1 MDEILTGLV
10 RGIDVT
16 GELPDAVSRLLTFK
30 GFPKTI
36 QHSYQVA
43 EETARLAA
51 HYNVSQQKANQAA
64 WLHDVSVVFLVGQR
78 IEVARRLGIEL
89 LQAEEQN
96 PVLIHQK
103 LSVVLA
109 QEIFNIKDAEILSA
123 IGCHTTLKPGAST
136 LDKILFVADKIAWN
150 QAGNPPYVAEM
161 AAAAQHNLDKAA
173 FVYIRS
179 LMERQ
184 SSLSYPLHP
193 WLVEAY
199 YELKQLLVN

>member
-1 MDEILTGLV
+1 MDVILKDLV

-16 GELPDAVSRLLTFK
+16 GELPDAVSRLLTIK

-36 QHSYQVA
+36 QHSQQVA
-43 EETARLAA
+43 EEATRLADRF
-51 HYNVSQQKANQAA
+51 NVSQQKASQAA
-64 WLHDVSVVFLVGQR
+64 WLHDISVVFLVGQR

-89 LQAEEQN
+89 LLAEEQN

-103 LSVVLA
+103 ISVVMA
-109 QEIFNIKDAEILSA
+109 QEIFNMKDAEILSA
-123 IGCHTTLKPGAST
+123 IGCHTTLKPSAGA

-184 SSLSYPLHP
+184 TSLSDPLHP
-193 WLVEAY
+193 WLVESY
-199 YELKQLLVN
+199 YELKRLQIN